1 MYKNFNNNMNAQ
13 KKIYKTKKE
22 INNENKE
29 EKEQKEQLK
38 QQPEYKEINNKIVVE
53 EQQEHTDIINSDVSD
68 IIEIVELKPIEKI
81 IYNNL
86 KEFYMKLEKVEMEK
100 IVSIINGEYKISL
113 RFMDWFVTRYC
124 YLYKTSINVNN
135 RFIKDTSFNVNINY
149 KAQLKSYKKKRF
161 DPFRRKK
168 KFYFKINDFS
178 ILTTIGQL
186 NFFKWAITNDI
197 ITYCENNYDLINNK
211 VVHVNKYFKK
221 NITENSSNSSNLS
234 NNNNSSNIYNKIFV
248 EL

>member
-1 MYKNFNNNMNAQ
+1 MYNNFNNNMNAP

-22 INNENKE
+22 INNEVNNENKE
-29 EKEQKEQLK
+29 EKKQKEQLK

-53 EQQEHTDIINSDVSD
+53 EHQEQTDITNSDVSD

-124 YLYKTSINVNN
+124 YLYKTS
-135 RFIKDTSFNVNINY
+135 
-149 KAQLKSYKKKRF
+149 
-161 DPFRRKK
+161 
-168 KFYFKINDFS
+168 
-178 ILTTIGQL
+178 
-186 NFFKWAITNDI
+186 
-197 ITYCENNYDLINNK
+197 
-211 VVHVNKYFKK
+211 
-221 NITENSSNSSNLS
+221 
-234 NNNNSSNIYNKIFV
+234 
-248 EL
+248 